1 MRIYKDISKE
11 QNEKPHYI
19 ASVSLILFKRIS
31 QYHFLSWPFTFFT
44 YSKMWSS
51 FCLLNSQFSQEVVES
66 MNERKTL
73 GYLMKVYLVVLFIE
87 CLLYVKEVGNE
98 VTVFWVFMSVLLFI
112 ISCKGPIYE
121 LRRNSHHIGYQIDDF
136 LMTLILW
143 HIMIYLMTFIFLL
156 ILFKDLS
163 DYTDRYISCF

>member
-98 VTVFWVFMSVLLFI
+98 VTVFWVFMSVLLFT
-112 ISCKGPIYE
+112 ISCKGPIDE

-136 LMTLILW
+136 LTNENFL
-143 HIMIYLMTFIFLL
+143 FIHM
-156 ILFKDLS
+156 
-163 DYTDRYISCF
+163 YINFV